1 MSVVTAPSRPATLR
15 GPRLDLSL
23 TGAARYWYRNATVF
37 RRTWLFGMIAWFA
50 EPVIYLVAMGLG
62 LGRYLSHIQGIKYV
76 DFIAPGLLAVSTMF
90 GATFSVTWDAWFKLE
105 RVGVYE
111 AARATPLSV
120 EDIALGEILW
130 GTTRATIYGTAFAMV
145 ATVFGVFHTWW
156 GLLVFPGIALTGF
169 VFSVTGLIF
178 TYLIKRADYLAYY
191 WTAFITPMFMFAG
204 VFFPLDRLPRWV
216 RTIAWF
222 MPLHHAADMIRAL
235 TLHADP
241 ARALGAA
248 LWLAVSACVL
258 LPVPILILRRRLIR

>member
-1 MSVVTAPSRPATLR
+1 MTAVAQRVRPS
-15 GPRLDLSL
+15 LDLSPK
-23 TGAARYWYRNATVF
+23 GAWRYWHRNATVF

-62 LGRYLSHIQGIKYV
+62 LGRYLARIQGIRYV

-156 GLLVFPGIALTGF
+156 GLLAFPGIALTGF

-178 TYLIKRADYLAYY
+178 TYLIRRADYLAYY

-204 VFFPLDRLPRWV
+204 VFFPLDKLPRWV
-216 RTIAWF
+216 RTLAWF

-235 TLHADP
+235 TLHPDP
-241 ARALGAA
+241 GRALGAA
-248 LWLAVSACVL
+248 LWLVVCACVL

>member
-1 MSVVTAPSRPATLR
+1 MSAIAGAGRP
-15 GPRLDLSL
+15 PVDISL
-23 TGAARYWYRNATVF
+23 HGAGRYWARNATVF

-62 LGRYLSHIQGIKYV
+62 LGRYLARIQGIRYV

-120 EDIALGEILW
+120 EDVALGEILW
-130 GTTRATIYGTAFAMV
+130 GTTRATIYGSAFTIV
-145 ATVFGVFHTWW
+145 ATAFGVFHTFW
-156 GLLVFPGIALTGF
+156 GLLVFPAIALTGF

-178 TYLIKRADYLAYY
+178 TYLIRRADYLAYY

-216 RTIAWF
+216 RTLAWF

-235 TLHADP
+235 TLHADL
-241 ARALGAA
+241 ARAAGAA
-248 LWLAVSACVL
+248 LWLVVCALVL
-258 LPVPILILRRRLIR
+258 LPVPILVLRRRMIA